1 MIERFALAD
10 ELTCY
15 YDRPSEPANVH
26 LEVHVPAR
34 LDPAMI
40 RAAASDVLAA
50 QPRIMARRRPASW
63 RRGYHWEFPAPSRA
77 DLVLTVGYRSEEDL
91 DGQRDEFL
99 SRSPSLDLAPPL
111 QFLHAWGS
119 GGDFLML
126 NAHHAAFDGLSCL
139 RLMRAVAAA
148 YSSRIGEDPAPSAA
162 ANRTPMGYRVS
173 SDHRDGTSVF
183 NLEAAHGAAG
193 TAGHGREGGKGEV
206 GGWVGAGRGPAA
218 RISPGA
224 GGDRSRPGYGAHL
237 VSWDGLIVTESL
249 RSAGLSVNDLLI
261 AALMVTIGDWNHAR
275 RGSSAPIKITMPV
288 GDKNQAGSDGR
299 WANLSRLT
307 TISARVPQGA
317 APAGLIADVA
327 RQTRAAKE
335 HSGAQ
340 LDLGSRAL
348 AAAPLP
354 VAVKHMLLRIALTLA
369 GPFLCDTSL
378 ISNLGVAG
386 TLAFGA
392 TPATQVWF
400 STSAHMPRGL
410 SMGVVTAGGVLRLT
424 FRYRRA
430 LMSGAD
436 AAEFAR
442 MYVKVLDQFAG
453 QEAVRR

>member
-26 LEVHVPAR
+26 LEVRVPGR

-40 RAAASDVLAA
+40 SVAASDVLAA
-50 QPRIMARRRPASW
+50 QPRVMARRRPATW

-77 DLVLTVGYRSEEDL
+77 DLVMTAGYRSEEDL

-119 GGDFLML
+119 AGDFLML

-148 YSSRIGEDPAPSAA
+148 YSARAGENPAPSAA
-162 ANRTPMGYRVS
+162 ADRTPMGHRVS
-173 SDHRDGTSVF
+173 SNNLDGTSVF
-183 NLEAAHGAAG
+183 NPGTSAG
-193 TAGHGREGGKGEV
+193 SPGI
-206 GGWVGAGRGPAA
+206 GPAA
-218 RISPGA
+218 RISPGT
-224 GGDRSRPGYGAHL
+224 GGDRRRPGYGAHL
-237 VSWDGLIVTESL
+237 VSWDGLTVTESL

-261 AALMVTIGDWNHAR
+261 AALMATVSDWNHAR
-275 RGSSAPIKITMPV
+275 DGSRAQIKITMPV
-288 GDKNQAGSDGR
+288 GDKDQAGSTGR
-299 WANLSRLT
+299 WANMSRLT
-307 TISARVPQGA
+307 TISARVPPGA
-317 APAGLIADVA
+317 APADLIADVA

-340 LDLGSRAL
+340 LDLGSRVL

-354 VAVKHMLLRIALTLA
+354 VTVKHMLLRTALRIA

-386 TLAFGA
+386 TMAFGSM
-392 TPATQVWF
+392 PVTQVWF

-410 SMGVVTAGGVLRLT
+410 SVGAVTAGAVLRLT

-436 AAEFAR
+436 AAEFAG